1 MTREI
6 CLDNNATAPVLPE
19 ACAAMME
26 VMGAGFGNASSA
38 HRSGEKTRRAIFAA
52 RNRVSRL
59 FGCLPENI
67 LFGSGAT
74 ELNNWILTGLCGKP
88 GAHLVTTAVEH
99 SSVLRVADHLAA
111 QGVEVTYLP
120 VGRQGLIDLDQLE
133 DSITPRTSLV
143 SVQWVNGDTGVIQDI
158 EAMASICA
166 AAGVK
171 LHCDA
176 AQAVGKIEIA
186 VAKLPVDYLTCSA
199 HKLHGPTGVGAAYFR
214 SLSGL
219 PPLLA
224 GGSQEFGLRA
234 GTENIPGIV
243 GFGVAAQSRLENF
256 AEINA
261 QVRKLRDRFES
272 AILASVSGTRVNGTT
287 QSRNGNTS
295 NICFDGV
302 DGQALVATLDRRGLR
317 CSQSSACSSQIPEPS
332 HVLIAMGLSE
342 QDAYSSVRFSFSQ
355 FNTLEEIDAAV
366 ELVTQRVME
375 LRGANANSYA

>member
-6 CLDNNATAPVLPE
+6 YLDNNATAQVLPE
-19 ACAAMME
+19 ACVAMME
-26 VMGAGFGNASSA
+26 VMGAGFGNPSSA
-38 HRSGEKTRRAIFAA
+38 HRAGEKTRKRLFAA
-52 RNRVSRL
+52 RISVSKL

-74 ELNNWILTGLCGKP
+74 ELNNWILSSVCKKED
-88 GAHLVTTAVEH
+88 AHLVTTEIEH
-99 SSVLRVADHLAA
+99 SSILRVADHLATK
-111 QGVEVTYLP
+111 GVEVAFLP
-120 VGRQGLIDLDQLE
+120 VDRHGLIDLDQLKN
-133 DSITPRTSLV
+133 SITPHTSLV
-143 SVQWVNGDTGVIQDI
+143 SVQWLNGETGVIQDI
-158 EAMASICA
+158 ETMASICA

-176 AQAVGKIEIA
+176 AQAIGKIEID
-186 VAKLPVDYLTCSA
+186 VAKVQVDFLTCSA
-199 HKLHGPTGVGAAYFR
+199 HKLHGPTGVGAAYCR
-214 SLSGL
+214 SLPGL
-219 PPLLA
+219 RPLLA

-261 QVRKLRDRFES
+261 QVQGLRDRFES
-272 AILASVSGTRVNGTT
+272 AILANVPGAGVNGTT
-287 QSRNGNTS
+287 QSRTSNTS
-295 NICFDGV
+295 NICFNGI
-302 DGQALVATLDRRGLR
+302 DGQALVASLDRRGLR

-332 HVLIAMGLSE
+332 HVLLAMGLSE

-355 FNTLEEIDAAV
+355 FNTMEEIDATV

-375 LRGANANSYA
+375 LRGAAASSYA